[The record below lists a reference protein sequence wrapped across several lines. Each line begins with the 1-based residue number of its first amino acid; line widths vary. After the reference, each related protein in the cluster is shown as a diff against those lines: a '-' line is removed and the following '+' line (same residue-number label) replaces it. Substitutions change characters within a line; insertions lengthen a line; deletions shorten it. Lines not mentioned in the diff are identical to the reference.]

1 MNNFTQMLLLK
12 KRWNFLLII
21 ASLIIIFIPARSES
35 ENDNQ
40 FTPYIESFR
49 SGWIDWEKGMI
60 YGIGHGYL
68 HLNRNSSQIAM
79 RAAHVIALQSIL
91 KVAAGVRLDDH
102 QTLASL
108 GEGRVVIEL
117 KGLVRASEYS
127 KEFINNSS
135 KPYYKT
141 ILKAPLKGV
150 EGLTS
155 RLITQLKTKAFK
167 WDAFP
172 MQTPDDGSISKD
184 DNQPWLVLDARKL
197 TGSQK
202 VNPALFPKIISSKG
216 KTVYELGTVSEA
228 SLTKRGMVTYVT
240 SDQSATQLQS
250 DRKLSKVFLNKIDDL
265 LSAKEALAGSQNKR
279 QKRRRFIVKEIQQT
293 QGLNRTNL
301 LISENDARELAGEDA
316 SSRILKDCRVI
327 VIISTPIGGI
337 EGGIPYYL
345 ALSLV

>member
-1 MNNFTQMLLLK
+1 MNRFTQRLFVK
-12 KRWNFLLII
+12 KHWKILFII
-21 ASLIIIFIPARSES
+21 MFLIIIFIPARSES
-35 ENDNQ
+35 EKDNQ
-40 FTPYIESFR
+40 FSPYIESFR

-68 HLNRNSSQIAM
+68 HLNQNSSQIAM

-108 GEGRVVIEL
+108 GKGRVIIEL
-117 KGLVRASEYS
+117 KGLVRASEYK

-155 RLITQLKTKAFK
+155 RLITQLKVKAFEWK
-167 WDAFP
+167 AFP
-172 MQTPDDGSISKD
+172 MQTIDDVSISKD
-184 DNQPWLVLDARKL
+184 DDQPWLVLDARKL
-197 TGSQK
+197 TSGQK
-202 VNPALFPKIISSKG
+202 VKPALFPKIMSPNG
-216 KTVYELGTVSEA
+216 KIVYELGNVSEA
-228 SLTKRGMVTYVT
+228 SLSKRGMITYVT

-250 DRKLSKVFLNKIDDL
+250 GHELSKVFLNKINYL
-265 LSAKEALAGSQNKR
+265 LSAKEALAETKDR
-279 QKRRRFIVKEIQQT
+279 RRKRRRFIIKEVQNVK
-293 QGLNRTNL
+293 GLNRTNL
-301 LISENDARELAGEDA
+301 LISENDARELAQEDL

-337 EGGIPYYL
+337 EGSMPSYL
-345 ALSLV
+345 AFRPS